1 MVITKKPHLNSGRRG
16 CYRQSE
22 YQSLQEKVESPVDF
36 SLLSQVAVQPQAST
50 EPKKRGRKRKNPIVI
65 IPDNIPE
72 TISETVPE
80 RRSKRL
86 KTNFVIL
93 NKFKLKASNYN
104 A

>member
-1 MVITKKPHLNSGRRG
+1 MCP
-16 CYRQSE
+16 
-22 YQSLQEKVESPVDF
+22 VESPVNS

-72 TISETVPE
+72 TIPE

-86 KTNFVIL
+86 KTNL
-93 NKFKLKASNYN
+93 
-104 A
+104 